1 MILEL
6 KKQLANAL
14 EQPKVQVPVP
24 TDPNVPAAQQILA
37 AKEEVRNISI
47 FKMKLPE
54 TFLLRLSIL
63 SFKLKMLVQTNSLL
77 CCRQMQS
84 QRLSCFQRGKLRRI
98 RKLIFQLS
106 CKLRI
111 LCQSLFLKTNR
122 LLIL

>member
-14 EQPKVQVPVP
+14 EQPKVQVPEP

-63 SFKLKMLVQTNSLL
+63 SFKLKMQVQTNNLL
-77 CCRQMQS
+77 CCP
-84 QRLSCFQRGKLRRI
+84 
-98 RKLIFQLS
+98 
-106 CKLRI
+106 
-111 LCQSLFLKTNR
+111 
-122 LLIL
+122 